1 MNIFF
6 MKKDKPDKP
15 ATTPA
20 VKKKPKPNPESLSS
34 EENEVFL
41 NHINEYLL
49 KKECLKKDINYNYEH
64 LYNHISE
71 YLESFI
77 AFGYTY
83 SGERILI
90 QHAVNARDKDA
101 LQEFIKNVFITTT
114 KDNLIID
121 RDTDE

>member
-1 MNIFF
+1 MNKYSQSPQLCEYFF

-20 VKKKPKPNPESLSS
+20 LKKKTQPK
-34 EENEVFL
+34 
-41 NHINEYLL
+41 
-49 KKECLKKDINYNYEH
+49 
-64 LYNHISE
+64 SE

-90 QHAVNARDKDA
+90 QHAINARDKDA

-121 RDTDE
+121 KDTDE

>member
-1 MNIFF
+1 

-77 AFGYTY
+77 AFGYTF